1 MVIKKILSGYAGLL
15 KSFAMFLALMAVCL
29 GVGFLVVFPLWKLAV
44 SEPGAYTVIFALAFG
59 CLSFA
64 LAAKRMVL
72 SYQRDRRRFFISL
85 ARKMTILAG
94 IATSVY
100 LVLAWHRLAALAA
113 FLAAAALYGYL
124 AFATGP
130 KAK

>member
-15 KSFAMFLALMAVCL
+15 KSFAFFLALMAVCL

-44 SEPGAYTVIFALAFG
+44 AEPGAYTVIFAIAFG
-59 CLSFA
+59 GLA
-64 LAAKRMVL
+64 LALAGKRMVI
-72 SYQRDRRRFFISL
+72 SYGRDRRRFLLSL
-85 ARKMTILAG
+85 ARKMTVLAG
-94 IATSVY
+94 FSATIY
-100 LVLAWHRLAALAA
+100 LVLTWHRLAALIT
-113 FLAAAALYGYL
+113 LLVAAALYGYL